1 MTVPILRGS
10 IFNKMPV
17 CWRTDGILLAA
28 VRMHINVTWR
38 PTKRSGT
45 ASINMQYQQ
54 HLKWHV
60 SITWEQQYL
69 IKIIY
74 RHSRGRETN

>member
-1 MTVPILRGS
+1 
-10 IFNKMPV
+10 MPV

-28 VRMHINVTWR
+28 VRTHIKVMWG

-45 ASINMQYQQ
+45 VRIKTQYQQ
-54 HLKWHV
+54 HLKWQV

-74 RHSRGRETN
+74 RHSRGRETEIKSITVSRLQKI